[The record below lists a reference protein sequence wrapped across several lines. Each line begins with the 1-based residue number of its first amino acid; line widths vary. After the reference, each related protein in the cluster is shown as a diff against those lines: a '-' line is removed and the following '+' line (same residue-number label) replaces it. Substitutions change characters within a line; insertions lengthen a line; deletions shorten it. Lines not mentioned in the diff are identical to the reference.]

1 MIPLTS
7 EAVVETDAPVAPE
20 TMHLAVRAKRS
31 RIDAIRP
38 CQEMDETLG
47 EMKSLRA
54 AGAWLTSE
62 LGGGAIGLEARVR
75 RSAHLRRGASPV
87 DDPRSERLATSGWV
101 AVAAE
106 PTGGWLIAHG
116 WFHRWGFECF
126 KGFE

>member
-7 EAVVETDAPVAPE
+7 EAVVETDALVTPE
-20 TMHLAVRAKRS
+20 SMRLAERAKGTRL
-31 RIDAIRP
+31 DAIRL
-38 CQEMDETLG
+38 CQETEENLR
-47 EMKSLRA
+47 EIKSRRA

-62 LGGGAIGLEARVR
+62 LGREGIGFEARVR